1 MFNYGSDGR
10 WLRRKKKT
18 ASVERKS
25 VPMAATEEKNRD
37 LRLILGQ
44 TSLNIHGIGR

>member
-25 VPMAATEEKNRD
+25 VPMAATEEKNRAV
-37 LRLILGQ
+37 ILGQ
-44 TSLNIHGIGR
+44 ISINIPWY

>member
-10 WLRRKKKT
+10 WLRRKKKI

-25 VPMAATEEKNRD
+25 VPMAATGRKKPRSAV
-37 LRLILGQ
+37 ILGQ
-44 TSLNIHGIGR
+44 ISINIPWY

>member
-1 MFNYGSDGR
+1 MFNYSSDGR

-25 VPMAATEEKNRD
+25 VPMAATEEKKKP
-37 LRLILGQ
+37 LSAVILGQ
-44 TSLNIHGIGR
+44 ISINIPWY